1 MALTETELAAKIKGL
16 NDSRTAD
23 NLQPNAVLD
32 VVAMWTALVSR
43 IWPQP
48 FKKLGKILFLI
59 TRYPQIPQ
67 LFIWLS
73 WFLPSRGPWSL
84 KGCIVLFELGTAL
97 EVLSIGCAEVS
108 FWICLY
114 ALLEGKRKYFAII
127 VLVWLGFFIPIQ
139 TIQSMGFAT
148 YIDRT
153 AQTAP
158 AIERGPF
165 DRAYGYSC
173 RYANTP
179 GTQAAKYE
187 LVTLYMALARTIL
200 FMIASV
206 VVIFVRYR
214 RRNSLLT
221 VIRRERGMYYICSS
235 LVLFFACVIRTPGFP
250 VENPYISRTVIKVLR
265 NLAQYIFAE
274 RLLLQMQKTVYKTI
288 RAQTAMSTLVFDDD
302 KVPKT
307 EKTVDHELSGL
318 SVVDTSP
325 EPLNESEFQE
335 GVPVGAGSLT
345 FSLRSRGKLS
355 SQ

>member
-1 MALTETELAAKIKGL
+1 MALTETELAAKITGL

-23 NLQPNAVLD
+23 NLQL
-32 VVAMWTALVSR
+32 AMWTALFYYYITTYDEEVSR

-48 FKKLGKILFLI
+48 FKKVGKILFLI
-59 TRYPQIPQ
+59 TRYSQIPQ

-84 KGCIVLFELGTAL
+84 KGCIVLFQLGTAL

-139 TIQSMGFAT
+139 TIQWMGFAT
-148 YIDRT
+148 YI
-153 AQTAP
+153 
-158 AIERGPF
+158 AIEPGPF

-179 GTQAAKYE
+179 GAQAAKYE

-221 VIRRERGMYYICSS
+221 VIRREGGMYYICSS

-302 KVPKT
+302 NVPKT

-318 SVVDTSP
+318 SGRTVHS
-325 EPLNESEFQE
+325 
-335 GVPVGAGSLT
+335 
-345 FSLRSRGKLS
+345 
-355 SQ
+355 